1 MSAAVSAA
9 DKAAPSI
16 LILGD
21 SLSAGYGMSLEQSW
35 VALLEQR
42 LARYTEEAG
51 YRYEVVNASVSGDTT
66 RGALE
71 RLDGILERHQPVV
84 AIIELGANDG
94 LRGIPAAEMQRN
106 LAAIIEK
113 LQHVGSRVVLVP
125 MKMPPNYGSS
135 FTSKFEAVYDTLAN
149 KYDLVLSQ
157 FILHDVAEHPDLMQ
171 DDGIHPTAAAQQKM
185 LDNIWPVLEPILPSQ
200 NHPDEEQS
208 QSL

>member
-1 MSAAVSAA
+1 MASAA
-9 DKAAPSI
+9 DKASPSI

-21 SLSAGYGMSLEQSW
+21 SLSAGYGMPLEQSW

-42 LARYTEEAG
+42 LVRHTEEAG
-51 YRYEVVNASVSGDTT
+51 YRYEVVNASISGETT
-66 RGALE
+66 RGALA
-71 RLDGILERHQPVV
+71 RIDSILERQQPAV

-94 LRGIPAAEMQRN
+94 LRGIPSEEMQRN
-106 LAAIIEK
+106 LAGIIEK
-113 LQHVGSRVVLVP
+113 LQRAGSRIVLVP

-135 FTSKFEAVYDTLAN
+135 FTTRFEAVYDTLAN

-157 FILHDVAEHPDLMQ
+157 FILHDIAEHPELMQ
-171 DDGIHPTAAAQQKM
+171 DDGIHPTAAAQAKM

-200 NHPDEEQS
+200 THADEEQS

>member
-71 RLDGILERHQPVV
+71 RLDGILERQQPVV

-113 LQHVGSRVVLVP
+113 LQHAGSRVVLVP

-171 DDGIHPTAAAQQKM
+171 DDGVHPTAAAQQKM

-200 NHPDEEQS
+200 NHTDEEQS